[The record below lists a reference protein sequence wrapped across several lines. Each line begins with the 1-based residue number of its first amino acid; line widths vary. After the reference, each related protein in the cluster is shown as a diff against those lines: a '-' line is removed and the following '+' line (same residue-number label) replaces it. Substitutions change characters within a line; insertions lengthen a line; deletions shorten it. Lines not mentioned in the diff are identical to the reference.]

1 MFRKIVRPQLALLLA
16 LLAGQALAQE
26 GFIAPMDTPAMP
38 SALALDAPLTA
49 LARAGTRLVAA
60 GQRGHVLY
68 SDDGKAW
75 SQAQVPSSSD
85 LTALSFPSARQ
96 GWAVGHEGVV
106 LHSRDGGQTWSK
118 QLDGRQIAA
127 LLMRHYGNPA
137 NPDDPQAQRLKQ
149 DAELF
154 AAQGADKPL
163 LDVWFEDERNGFVIG
178 AFNLI
183 LRTEDGGKHWVPW
196 LDRVD
201 NPRSMHLY
209 SLRPARGTLFMVGE
223 QGLVLALDR
232 ASQRFERRALPYE
245 GTLFGVLGDAGL
257 VLVYGLRGNVWRSLD
272 GGTRWSKVDTG
283 IDAGI
288 TGGTVTDDGS
298 LVLVSQA
305 GQVLRSTDRGAS
317 FRRVKVDRLA
327 PNFAVAPT
335 SGGAVALAGLGG
347 VRVQDLQWN
356 KNLGEP

>member
-1 MFRKIVRPQLALLLA
+1 MFRRIVRPQLALLLA
-16 LLAGQALAQE
+16 LMAGQALAQE
-26 GFIAPMDTPAMP
+26 GFIAPMDSPAMP
-38 SALALDAPLTA
+38 SALALDAPLNA

-75 SQAQVPSSSD
+75 TQAQVPASAD
-85 LTALSFPSARQ
+85 LTALSFPSASH

-106 LHSRDGGQTWSK
+106 LHSGDGGQTWHK
-118 QLDGRQIAA
+118 QLDGRQIAE
-127 LLMRHYGNPA
+127 LLVRRYGHPTD
-137 NPDDPQAQRLKQ
+137 PDDPQAQRLKQ

-183 LRTEDGGKHWVPW
+183 LRTEDGGQSWTPW
-196 LDRVD
+196 LDRID
-201 NPRSMHLY
+201 NPRAMHLY
-209 SLRPARGTLFMVGE
+209 GLRPAGGTLYIVGE

-232 ASQRFERRALPYE
+232 ASQRFERLVLPYE

-257 VLVYGLRGNVWRSLD
+257 LLVYGLRGNVWRSLD
-272 GGTRWSKVDTG
+272 GGTQWSKVDTG

-288 TGGTVTDDGS
+288 TAGTVADDGS

-305 GQVLRSTDRGAS
+305 GQVLRSSDRGAS
-317 FRRVKVDRLA
+317 FSRVKVDRLA
-327 PNFAVAPT
+327 ANFAVAPA
-335 SGGAVALAGLGG
+335 SGAAVALAGLGG
-347 VRVQDLQWN
+347 VRVQTLQSN